1 MADMLSVDD
10 ALARMLATITPTT
23 PERVHVLQCRGRALA
38 EDAVATED
46 NPPFDNSA
54 MDGFA
59 VRAADLSAASEANPV
74 TLPVLEDIP
83 AGIAPTRVV
92 TPGSVSRIMTGAMVP
107 EGADSIVMVESTRAD
122 GDDVAFMESPRE
134 GQHIRLAGESVRV
147 GDTVL
152 EAGTMIQPAEMAM
165 LASLNVGEPS
175 VYRRPRVAVIST
187 GDELTPVGEPLAPG
201 KIRDSNR
208 YGLYG
213 QIVEAGAEPID
224 LGIVSD
230 DASDVE
236 DRLRRA
242 VSEADALVT
251 SGGVSVGDYDVVK
264 DVLLKLGT
272 LDFWRVAMKPGKPQ
286 AFGEIQGKPVF
297 ALPGNPVSSMVVFE
311 LFVRPA
317 LLTMGGHGRQHRQ
330 VVRALMDERVANDSR
345 GRVNYMRVTLERRD
359 GRLHARTTGTQGSG
373 VLRSLVLADGLAVIG
388 DEGAP
393 VGGEVDVILTSS
405 APQPA

>member
-1 MADMLSVDD
+1 MLSVDE
-10 ALARMLATITPTT
+10 ALARMLATITTAT
-23 PERVHVLQCRGRALA
+23 VERAPVLECLGRVLA

-59 VRAADLSAASEANPV
+59 VRASDLTDASEQNPV
-74 TLPVLEDIP
+74 TLPVIEDIP
-83 AGIAPTRVV
+83 AGIAPTQVV
-92 TPGSVSRIMTGAMVP
+92 GAGTVSRIMTGAMLP
-107 EGADSIVMVESTRAD
+107 EGADAVVMVESTRAD
-122 GDDVAFMESPRE
+122 GDNVALMEAPRLR
-134 GQHIRLAGESVRV
+134 QHIRPTGESVRA
-147 GDTVL
+147 GDVVL

-165 LASLNVGEPS
+165 LASLNISAPS

-187 GDELTPVGEPLAPG
+187 GDELTPPGEPLEPG

-213 QIVEAGAEPID
+213 QIVEAGAEPVD

-230 DASDVE
+230 DAADVE
-236 DRLRRA
+236 NRLRRA
-242 VSEADALVT
+242 VDEADALVT

-286 AFGEIQGKPVF
+286 AFGQIQGKPVF

-311 LFVRPA
+311 LFARPA
-317 LLTMGGHGRQHRQ
+317 LLKMGGHARLQRQ
-330 VVRALMDERVANDSR
+330 VVRALMDEAVANDSR

-373 VLRSLVLADGLAVIG
+373 VLRSLVLADGLAIIG

-393 VGGEVDVILTSS
+393 VGGEVDVVLTSA
-405 APQPA
+405 APRSH

>member
-1 MADMLSVDD
+1 MADMLSV
-10 ALARMLATITPTT
+10 AEASARMLATITTARA
-23 PERVHVLQCRGRALA
+23 ERAPVLECLGRVLA
-38 EDAVATED
+38 EDAAATED

-59 VRAADLSAASEANPV
+59 VRAADLADASEQNAV
-74 TLPVLEDIP
+74 TLPVIEDIP
-83 AGIAPTRVV
+83 AGIAPTQVV
-92 TPGSVSRIMTGAMVP
+92 RAGAVSRIMTGAMLP
-107 EGADSIVMVESTRAD
+107 EGADAVVMVESTRPD
-122 GDDVAFMESPRE
+122 GDNVAITEAPRLR
-134 GQHIRLAGESVRV
+134 QHIRPAGESVRV
-147 GDTVL
+147 GDVVL
-152 EAGTMIQPAEMAM
+152 RAGTMIQPAEMAM
-165 LASLNVGEPS
+165 LASLNIPEPS

-187 GDELTPVGEPLAPG
+187 GDELTPPGAPLEPG

-213 QIVEAGAEPID
+213 QIIEAGAEPVD

-230 DASDVE
+230 DAADVE

-242 VSEADALVT
+242 VEEADALVT

-286 AFGEIQGKPVF
+286 AFGQIEGRPVF

-311 LFVRPA
+311 LFARPA
-317 LLTMGGHGRQHRQ
+317 LLKMGGHARVRRQM
-330 VVRALMDERVANDSR
+330 VRALMDEEIANDAR
-345 GRVNYMRVTLERRD
+345 GRANYMRVTLERRD

-388 DEGAP
+388 DDGVP
-393 VGGEVDVILTSS
+393 VGGEVDVILTSA
-405 APQPA
+405 APRSS

>member
-1 MADMLSVDD
+1 MADMLSVEE
-10 ALARMLATITPTT
+10 ARARILATITTWAA
-23 PERVHVLQCRGRALA
+23 ERAPLLQCLGRVLA
-38 EDAVATED
+38 ADAIATED

-59 VRAADLSAASEANPV
+59 VRAADLREASEQNPV
-74 TLPVLEDIP
+74 TLPVTEDIP
-83 AGIAPTRVV
+83 AGVAPKRVV
-92 TPGSVSRIMTGAMVP
+92 RPGAVSRIMTGAMLP
-107 EGADSIVMVESTRAD
+107 DGADSVVMVESTRAD
-122 GDDVAFMESPRE
+122 GDSVAITESPRL
-134 GQHIRLAGESVRV
+134 GQHIRPAGESVRA
-147 GDTVL
+147 GDVVL
-152 EAGTMIQPAEMAM
+152 QAGTMIQPAEMAM
-165 LASLNVGEPS
+165 LASLNIPEPP

-187 GDELTPVGEPLAPG
+187 GDELTPLGEPLEPG

-213 QIVEAGAEPID
+213 QILEAGAEPVD

-230 DASDVE
+230 DAADVE
-236 DRLRRA
+236 DRIRRA
-242 VSEADALVT
+242 VEDADALVT

-286 AFGEIQGKPVF
+286 AFGEIQEKPIF

-311 LFVRPA
+311 LFARPA
-317 LLTMGGHGRQHRQ
+317 LLKMAGHARWHRP
-330 VVRALMDERVANDSR
+330 VVRALMDEEIANDAR
-345 GRVNYMRVTLERRD
+345 GRVNYMRVTLERRE

-388 DEGAP
+388 DDGAP
-393 VGGEVDVILTSS
+393 VGGEVDVILTSA
-405 APQPA
+405 APRIA